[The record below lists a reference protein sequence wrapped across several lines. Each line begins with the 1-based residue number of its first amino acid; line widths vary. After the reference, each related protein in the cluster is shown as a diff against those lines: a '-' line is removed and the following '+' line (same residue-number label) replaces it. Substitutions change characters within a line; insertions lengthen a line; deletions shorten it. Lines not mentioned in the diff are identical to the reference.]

1 MTLRDCCHILLL
13 ACCLTLA
20 SCTAVQQDG
29 PGRSSAL
36 EALIAPQRDKAA
48 ALAAQGDLRGASEA
62 WKVVLT
68 IDPRDAVALAE
79 SKSLAERI
87 QQAIAERMARGREA
101 LKRNVHLEARGHFLA
116 VLAMNPGHKE
126 AFDAL
131 QTQVREVRQLN
142 HTVRAGESL
151 ASIAQFYYGDRVR
164 SEVIWE
170 TNQLPVNP
178 KLSPGMVL
186 KIPEIP
192 GLPFG
197 RQDTP
202 QPGKAAPSV
211 APIPGAKPEAS
222 EGELYANPALADAK
236 EASERGDYVLALAT
250 IDRFLGQN
258 PRSGDAAELKRSVLF
273 QQGKSLFDQNKF
285 VDAMNALNQL
295 LKLSPKD
302 SGATALLT
310 NVRGRLVQEH
320 YNQGIRLFRE
330 EKLQP
335 AIGEW
340 RSVLRYDPSHE
351 AAKRNIDQAERL
363 LRGLQERQQKQSVK

>member
-1 MTLRDCCHILLL
+1 MRLRGCYQFLPL
-13 ACCLTLA
+13 ACCLTVA
-20 SCTAVQQDG
+20 SCTTVQDG
-29 PGRSSAL
+29 GPTGRSAFES
-36 EALIAPQRDKAA
+36 LIATQRDKAV

-62 WKVVLT
+62 WKVALT
-68 IDPRDAVALAE
+68 IDPKDAVALAE
-79 SKSLAERI
+79 SKNLDERI
-87 QQAIAERMARGREA
+87 QQAIADRMARGREA

-151 ASIAQFYYGDRVR
+151 ASIAQLYYGDRVR

-170 TNQLPVNP
+170 TNQLPANP
-178 KLSPGMVL
+178 KLTPGMVL

-211 APIPGAKPEAS
+211 APTVGSKPEAS

-236 EASERGDYVLALAT
+236 EASERGDYVLALTT

-258 PRSGDAAELKRSVLF
+258 PRSSDAAELKRSVLF
-273 QQGKSLFDQNKF
+273 QQGKSLFDQNKL

-302 SGATALLT
+302 SNAAALMT
-310 NVRGRLVQEH
+310 NVRGRLVLEH
-320 YNQGIRLFRE
+320 YNQGIRLFRD
-330 EKLQP
+330 EKLES

-340 RSVLRYDPSHE
+340 RSVLRYDPGHE
-351 AAKRNIDQAERL
+351 GAKRNIEQAERL
-363 LRGLQERQQKQSVK
+363 LKGLQQRQQKQGAK

>member
-1 MTLRDCCHILLL
+1 
-13 ACCLTLA
+13 
-20 SCTAVQQDG
+20 
-29 PGRSSAL
+29 L

-164 SEVIWE
+164 SEVIWGNQPVARQSE
-170 TNQLPVNP
+170 TFTRHGAED
-178 KLSPGMVL
+178 S
-186 KIPEIP
+186 
-192 GLPFG
+192 
-197 RQDTP
+197 RDTRLTIR
-202 QPGKAAPSV
+202 AAR
-211 APIPGAKPEAS
+211 
-222 EGELYANPALADAK
+222 YA
-236 EASERGDYVLALAT
+236 
-250 IDRFLGQN
+250 
-258 PRSGDAAELKRSVLF
+258 AAW
-273 QQGKSLFDQNKF
+273 Q
-285 VDAMNALNQL
+285 
-295 LKLSPKD
+295 
-302 SGATALLT
+302 SGA
-310 NVRGRLVQEH
+310 VGR
-320 YNQGIRLFRE
+320 
-330 EKLQP
+330 
-335 AIGEW
+335 A
-340 RSVLRYDPSHE
+340 DP
-351 AAKRNIDQAERL
+351 RR
-363 LRGLQERQQKQSVK
+363 

>member
-1 MTLRDCCHILLL
+1 MRLGGCYQFLPL
-13 ACCLTLA
+13 ACCLTVA
-20 SCTAVQQDG
+20 TCTTVQDG
-29 PGRSSAL
+29 PPGRSAFES
-36 EALIAPQRDKAA
+36 LIAPQRDKAA
-48 ALAAQGDLRGASEA
+48 ALAAQGDLRGASET
-62 WKVVLT
+62 WKIVLT
-68 IDPRDAVALAE
+68 IDPKDPVALAE
-79 SKSLAERI
+79 SKNLDERI
-87 QQAIAERMARGREA
+87 QQAIADRMARGREA

-151 ASIAQFYYGDRVR
+151 ASIAQLYYGDRVR

-170 TNQLPVNP
+170 TNQLPANP
-178 KLSPGMVL
+178 KLTPGMVL

-197 RQDTP
+197 RQDAPLAGKSAPTP
-202 QPGKAAPSV
+202 SAGKQ
-211 APIPGAKPEAS
+211 ETS
-222 EGELYANPALADAK
+222 EETLYANPALTDAK
-236 EASERGDYVLALAT
+236 EASERGDYVLALTT

-258 PRSGDAAELKRSVLF
+258 PRSSDAAELKRSVLF
-273 QQGKSLFDQNKF
+273 QQGKSLFDQNKL

-302 SGATALLT
+302 SGATALMT

-320 YNQGIRLFRE
+320 YNQGIRLFRD
-330 EKLQP
+330 EKLQA

-340 RSVLRYDPSHE
+340 RSVLRYDPSHD
-351 AAKRNIDQAERL
+351 AAKRNIEQAERL
-363 LRGLQERQQKQSVK
+363 LKGLQQRQEKQTGK

>member
-1 MTLRDCCHILLL
+1 MRLRGCHQFLPL
-13 ACCLTLA
+13 ACCLTFA
-20 SCTAVQQDG
+20 SCTAVQDG
-29 PGRSSAL
+29 GPTGRSAFES
-36 EALIAPQRDKAA
+36 LIAPQRDKAA

-62 WKVVLT
+62 WKVALT
-68 IDPRDAVALAE
+68 IDPKDSVALAE
-79 SKSLAERI
+79 SKILDERI
-87 QQAIAERMARGREA
+87 QQVIADRMARGREA

-151 ASIAQFYYGDRVR
+151 ASIAQLYYGDRVR

-170 TNQLPVNP
+170 TNQLPANP
-178 KLSPGMVL
+178 KLTPGMVL

-211 APIPGAKPEAS
+211 APTVGSKPEAS

-258 PRSGDAAELKRSVLF
+258 PRSSDAAELKRSVLF
-273 QQGKSLFDQNKF
+273 QQGKSLFDQNKL

-302 SGATALLT
+302 SGATALMT

-320 YNQGIRLFRE
+320 YNQGIRLFRD
-330 EKLQP
+330 EKLQA

-340 RSVLRYDPSHE
+340 RSVLRYDPSHD
-351 AAKRNIDQAERL
+351 AAKRNIEQAERL
-363 LRGLQERQQKQSVK
+363 LKGLQQRQEKQTGK